1 MTKLQILY
9 PILAVTLLL
18 ASCTADDHT
27 TFVPNEAQ
35 RLSVTVTDGDY
46 TSATTDDT
54 SATSATRATEN
65 GYTTE
70 FTEGDACGLFVVRSG
85 QMIYSNEKL
94 TAEKD
99 AVTGNLVSVSYTHLT
114 LPTIVH
120 V

>member
-1 MTKLQILY
+1 MCFLITLKNETMTKLQILY

-54 SATSATRATEN
+54 SATSATKAMPAASSWCAADR
-65 GYTTE
+65 
-70 FTEGDACGLFVVRSG
+70 
-85 QMIYSNEKL
+85 
-94 TAEKD
+94 
-99 AVTGNLVSVSYTHLT
+99 
-114 LPTIVH
+114 
-120 V
+120 